1 MDGETRLRRH
11 VPIVGALLVAF
22 AVGCAPPD
30 SVRLIEGSPDASV
43 ELTPEPVRTL
53 SLLIQSDEAG
63 QTSPG
68 ALRLLIE
75 EENSDQIVDRWLA
88 DESEEW
94 PFTVALEALPPGPI
108 RLTVYRDR
116 DGDGG
121 HDPCPFPPDPN
132 DPEIADTIDNVSATI
147 LVRSAAQREA
157 AVTLRRHICGPGDLT
172 TGLSGALSLPA
183 EAELSRDV
191 PIIAMVVPYVP
202 ADGHG
207 GEAAAMGLHIP
218 LFPEGIGDTNGPA
231 PFSIGELL
239 PGRYRLVI
247 FTDDDDDG
255 QPTPCGPDLGGGDR
269 LIAIVDPVDVT
280 RDEFSELSEVVLM
293 AKECPGIET
302 GIRGVIS
309 IDEQY
314 AAMAADPQMDA
325 PSGALR
331 GPVIAVVSRV
341 DGEEEVSWRVLESIW
356 ERPLPHTFTVTGL
369 TPGLWRLR
377 VFLDRDG
384 DGRFSPCEGLG
395 AGLDAVDAM
404 VDEVEIVAGQLS
416 DVGELR
422 LGVGRCAD
430 ELPTGVSGRISLER
444 EEGAIG
450 SGRPV
455 RLELYPSGDRN
466 EHVSVQL
473 IDNHWSAGG
482 EAAFSHAVAPG
493 RYMAQVYIDTNRD
506 GEFTSCRGAPF
517 GDRAASQ
524 LVPLDV
530 LPGQLVDLGL
540 LPVDTIGCPTPPAE
554 VRPILALPMR
564 GAAVS
569 FDGLTLHL
577 VEAGGWM
584 EEMNV
589 DLGVVEDRVR
599 LPALPLAPGQYR
611 MTATLMNVVPRADRE
626 CNQRVRMLVASVEFH
641 LDEMTPVVEPELRV
655 MIPCNE

>member
-1 MDGETRLRRH
+1 ME
-11 VPIVGALLVAF
+11 
-22 AVGCAPPD
+22 
-30 SVRLIEGSPDASV
+30 SSEGSPDAAM
-43 ELTPEPVRTL
+43 EPTPEAVRTL
-53 SLLIQSDEAG
+53 SLSIQSGEAG
-63 QTSPG
+63 HTAPG

-75 EENSDQIVDRWLA
+75 EENTDQIVDRWLA

-94 PFTVALEALPPGPI
+94 PFMVELEALPPGPI

-116 DGDGG
+116 DGDEGY
-121 HDPCPFPPDPN
+121 DPCPFPPDPN
-132 DPEIADTIDNVSATI
+132 DPEIADTIDNVSAMV

-157 AVTLRRHICGPGDLT
+157 TVTLRRHICGPGDLT
-172 TGLSGALSLPA
+172 TGVSGALSIPPDA
-183 EAELSRDV
+183 EMSHDV
-191 PIIAMVVPYVP
+191 PIIAMVIPYGP
-202 ADGHG
+202 ANGQNG
-207 GEAAAMGLHIP
+207 KATAKGLRIS
-218 LFPEGIGDTNGPA
+218 LFPHGIGDTNGPA

-247 FTDDDDDG
+247 FTDDDGDG

-269 LIAIVDPVDVT
+269 LVGVVDPVEVV
-280 RDEFSELSEVVLM
+280 RGRFSELDEVVVLM

-325 PSGALR
+325 PGGALW
-331 GPVIAVVSRV
+331 GPVIAMVSRV
-341 DGEEEVSWRVLESIW
+341 DGEEEEVSWRVLESIW
-356 ERPLPHTFTVTGL
+356 ERPLPHMFTVTGL

-384 DGRFSPCEGLG
+384 DGRFTPCEGLG

-404 VDEVEIVAGQLS
+404 VDEVEIVTGELS

-430 ELPTGVSGRISLER
+430 ELPTGVSGRVSLET

-455 RLELYPSGDRN
+455 RLELYPSGDLN

-473 IDNHWSAGG
+473 IDNHWSSGG

-506 GEFTSCRGAPF
+506 GEFTSCRDAPF
-517 GDRAASQ
+517 GDRATSQ
-524 LVPLDV
+524 VVPLDV

-540 LPVDTIGCPTPPAE
+540 LPVDTIGCPVPPAE
-554 VRPILALPMR
+554 VRPILALPIR
-564 GAAVS
+564 GTAVHL
-569 FDGLTLHL
+569 DGLTLHL

-584 EEMNV
+584 QEMGV
-589 DLGVVEDRVR
+589 DLATAEGRVH
-599 LPALPLAPGQYR
+599 LPALALAPGQYR
-611 MTATLMNVVPRADRE
+611 MTATLMNVVRNADRQ
-626 CNQRVRMLVASVEFH
+626 CNERLPMLVTSVEFH

-655 MIPCNE
+655 MLPCNQ